1 MCMSDNSEICYL
13 HPPSLQEAFA
23 GVVRRVEGLRGRMAE
38 TERQACPERSRR
50 VEGLFEGLLSEAFA
64 YNAPTFLPHRPCREQ
79 RHGGARRQMPTCKEF
94 GGGEYDVGMNILIY
108 TQLDIVSPPFS
119 SRSSLRGANGGAWR
133 GQNATL
139 SKK

>member
-1 MCMSDNSEICYL
+1 MQTPTALPAAGTSPQWGEAGRGSSE
-13 HPPSLQEAFA
+13 A
-23 GVVRRVEGLRGRMAE
+23 
-38 TERQACPERSRR
+38 ERQ

-139 SKK
+139 SKN

>member
-1 MCMSDNSEICYL
+1 MQTPTALPAAGTSPQWGEAGRGSSE
-13 HPPSLQEAFA
+13 A
-23 GVVRRVEGLRGRMAE
+23 
-38 TERQACPERSRR
+38 ERQ

-79 RHGGARRQMPTCKEF
+79 RHGEEF